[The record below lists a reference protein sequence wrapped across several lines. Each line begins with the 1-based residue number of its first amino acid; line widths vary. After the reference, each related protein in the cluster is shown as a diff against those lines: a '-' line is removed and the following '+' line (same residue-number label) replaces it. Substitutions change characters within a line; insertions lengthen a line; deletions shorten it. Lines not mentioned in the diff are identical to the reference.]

1 MKANNALIIL
11 WQGSKISDYQI
22 GKIMEQLVLSGIAE
36 QQNITV
42 VYKDEDSIANALLR
56 DSAKKGLTVI
66 KTEEPKVNLEA
77 IKNAVI
83 YVGKR
88 FEVSLAS
95 TNADLTLFAIELA
108 QTANAA
114 KTTGYEP
121 ELLTAIE
128 ILSTTSGEIPKS
140 IAKKYHFTQAV
151 VNVIQK
157 VYNKIR

>member
-11 WQGSKISDYQI
+11 WSGDKISDYQV

-56 DSAKKGLTVI
+56 EATVTGVVVTDQ
-66 KTEEPKVNLEA
+66 KEPSVTEA

-83 YVGKR
+83 YIGKR

-95 TNADLTLFAIELA
+95 TNADLTSFTIELVRA
-108 QTANAA
+108 VNAA
-114 KTTGYEP
+114 KATGYEP
-121 ELLTAIE
+121 ELLNAIE
-128 ILSTTSGEIPKS
+128 ILSTSTGKIPGKLVEQ
-140 IAKKYHFTQAV
+140 YHFTKQA
-151 VNVIQK
+151 IAIIKK
-157 VYNKIR
+157 VYKRMH